1 MTDTGQQLVA
11 QLHDEALNLNAAGW
25 ENATQDAVISGML
38 AQDAADWIEAAI
50 AREAKLRGLLAEL
63 YAIVKGECPSLFNG
77 DSGGDAVLELDIC
90 DALEATNDH

>member
-1 MTDTGQQLVA
+1 MIDGLMAAMQIKIESQDRQLV
-11 QLHDEALNLNAAGW
+11 EAL
-25 ENATQDAVISGML
+25 
-38 AQDAADWIEAAI
+38 

-90 DALEATNDH
+90 DALGVKP